1 MLKYK
6 RVLLKLS
13 GETLSG
19 GNAGKF
25 DEASALAVAK
35 QVKKAADE
43 GLQIGI
49 VIGGGNFWRGRS
61 SENMDRCKAD
71 EIGMIATVMNCLYAA
86 AVFRMVGLQ
95 SVVMTP
101 FPVGTFTEVY
111 SKDAMMDYLNAGK
124 IIFFAGGTG
133 HSYFS
138 TDTAA
143 ALRAIQMNADMI
155 LLAKNIDGVYDKDP
169 NQYPDAVRYDRLTV
183 SEVVKKGLKVMDI
196 TAAQLCLENKMPMS
210 VFFFGGENAILKA
223 VEGGSQTG
231 TFIAAE

>member
-19 GNAGKF
+19 GSTGKF
-25 DEASALAVAK
+25 DEAAAVKVAK

-61 SENMDRCKAD
+61 SEGMDRCKAD
-71 EIGMIATVMNCLYAA
+71 QIGMMATVMNCLYAA
-86 AVFRMVGLQ
+86 AVFRMEGLD
-95 SVVMTP
+95 SVIMTP

-111 SKDAMMDYLNAGK
+111 AEDAMMNHLQAGK

-133 HSYFS
+133 HPYFS

-143 ALRAIQMNADMI
+143 ALRALQMKADVI

-183 SEVVKKGLKVMDI
+183 SEVVKKGLKVMDM

-210 VFFFGGENAILKA
+210 VFFFGGENAIIKA
-223 VEGGSQTG
+223 ASGGEDG

>member
-19 GNAGKF
+19 GNTGKF
-25 DEASALAVAK
+25 DEAAAFKVAE

-71 EIGMIATVMNCLYAA
+71 AIGMMATVMNCLYAA
-86 AVFRMVGLQ
+86 AVFQMAGLE

-111 SKDAMMDYLNAGK
+111 SKDAMLDYLNKGK

-223 VEGGSQTG
+223 VSGSGDG

>member
-25 DEASALAVAK
+25 DEAAALKVAE

-71 EIGMIATVMNCLYAA
+71 AIGMMATVMNCLYAA
-86 AVFRMVGLQ
+86 AVFQMAGLE

-111 SKDAMMDYLNAGK
+111 SKDAMLDYLNKGK

-169 NQYPDAVRYDRLTV
+169 NQYPDAVRYDRLTL

-223 VEGGSQTG
+223 VSGSGDG

>member
-19 GNAGKF
+19 GNTGKF
-25 DEASALAVAK
+25 DEAAALKVAE

-43 GLQIGI
+43 GLQLGI

-71 EIGMIATVMNCLYAA
+71 AIGMMATVMNCLYAA
-86 AVFRMVGLQ
+86 AVFEMVGLS

-111 SKDAMMDYLNAGK
+111 SKDAMMDYLKAGK
-124 IIFFAGGTG
+124 IVFFAGGTG

-183 SEVVKKGLKVMDI
+183 SAVVKKGLKVMDI

-223 VEGGSQTG
+223 AEGSGDG
-231 TFIAAE
+231 TFIVAE